1 MVTLRRPNIVTRHN
15 PGMASLPALWDPWP
29 EPNFQASHI
38 VLFPPG
44 IFLFNESMN
53 VSLEH
58 IGLPAKDS
66 AALKAW
72 YERVLGARQLWDN
85 GLNPPTCL
93 LSLGAVWVEIY
104 PADKSR
110 PETAD
115 NKLAG
120 FRHLAL
126 RVASLSSARAELEL
140 RGVAFTEEVRP
151 AAGGGTVLFFEDAEQ
166 NLLHLV
172 ERPDHF
178 KL

>member
-1 MVTLRRPNIVTRHN
+1 MVTIRRPNIVTRHN
-15 PGMASLPALWDPWP
+15 PGMASLPALRDPWP

-104 PADKSR
+104 PAALPSPRKSD
-110 PETAD
+110 PP
-115 NKLAG
+115 
-120 FRHLAL
+120 
-126 RVASLSSARAELEL
+126 
-140 RGVAFTEEVRP
+140 P
-151 AAGGGTVLFFEDAEQ
+151 AAAPCCSLKMPSKISFTWSSVQ
-166 NLLHLV
+166 IISNCNS
-172 ERPDHF
+172 
-178 KL
+178 